1 MEKLKDIQKYCRRV
15 ASEFHPE
22 RIILFGSHAYG
33 KPRRDSDVDLLI
45 VMRFQGKGVEK
56 AIEIGNRIVPS
67 FPLDLIVRTPGQ
79 LRRRLAQNDFFLREA
94 VEKGTVLY
102 EASDS

>member
-1 MEKLKDIQKYCRRV
+1 MKRLSEIREFCRRV
-15 ASEFHPE
+15 VDEFHPDK
-22 RIILFGSHAYG
+22 IILFGSHAYG

-45 VMRFQGKGVEK
+45 VMRFQGRGVQK
-56 AIEIGNRIVPS
+56 AIEIGNRFPS
-67 FPLDLIVRTPGQ
+67 PFPLDLIVRRPEQ
-79 LRRRLAQNDFFLREA
+79 LQRRLAQNDFFLREA